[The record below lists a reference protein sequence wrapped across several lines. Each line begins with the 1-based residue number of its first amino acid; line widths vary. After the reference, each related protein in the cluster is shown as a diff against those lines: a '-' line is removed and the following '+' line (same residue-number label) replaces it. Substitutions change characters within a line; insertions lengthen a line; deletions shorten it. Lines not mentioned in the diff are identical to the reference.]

1 MPEIEKKQNFWTTM
15 PGILTGVAALLTA
28 ATGLWVAIGPRE
40 KPSANEHPA
49 PVSAP
54 LQSSAPGSAP
64 PASTQQSSPSTAVA
78 PTAAKGTVTV
88 TSRAGDVT
96 NLSAKTFIHNFT
108 EKAIELTS
116 GQTIAFEKINA
127 IDFLDVH
134 AEERTVDVKVT
145 LVDGRTVSG
154 AMKKDYAFNGESDLG
169 PFHIT
174 VQDVKQIVFA

>member
-1 MPEIEKKQNFWTTM
+1 M
-15 PGILTGVAALLTA
+15 
-28 ATGLWVAIGPRE
+28 
-40 KPSANEHPA
+40 
-49 PVSAP
+49 
-54 LQSSAPGSAP
+54 
-64 PASTQQSSPSTAVA
+64 
-78 PTAAKGTVTV
+78 TV
-88 TSRAGDVT
+88 TSRAGEVT

-116 GQTIAFEKINA
+116 GQTIAFEKIKA

-134 AEERTVDVKVT
+134 ADERTVDVKVT
-145 LVDGRTVSG
+145 LVDGRTVDG